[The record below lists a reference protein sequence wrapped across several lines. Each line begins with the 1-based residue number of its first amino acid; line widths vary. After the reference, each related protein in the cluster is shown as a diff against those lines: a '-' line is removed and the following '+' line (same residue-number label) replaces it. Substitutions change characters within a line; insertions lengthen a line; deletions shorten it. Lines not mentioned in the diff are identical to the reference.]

1 MNQST
6 PYSVPNEP
14 GRWRAITL
22 AAVVHV
28 ALFAFLWFGIRWQN
42 DKPLTVE
49 AEIWSPNTQEAAPL
63 AAQKMPEPQP
73 QPPIEKPIEKVPE
86 KPLPVP
92 EPRPVATPQESK
104 PDIALEQE
112 KKRKARQKE
121 QEQLAQLRHE
131 KELLKEKEA
140 QKEKEA
146 LKQQEAL
153 KEKEAQK
160 EKELLKQK
168 DALKEQE
175 AQKKKEAQKEAAL
188 AEKAKALAQKKLA
201 AAEEAR
207 KLAVAQ
213 EKQRKQELEKKA
225 ALAAENSQLA
235 KLHEENLRR
244 LSGDTSGSGGSG
256 TAARS
261 QGNRGDP
268 GYAERIRVKVKSNT
282 IFNVPGD
289 LGGNPEAV
297 YELSL
302 LPDGTISGLELKQ
315 ASGVPGFDE
324 AVERGIRKSAPFSK
338 DKSGHV
344 PRSIRLT
351 YKPKD

>member
-6 PYSVPNEP
+6 PYFVPNEP

-49 AEIWSPNTQEAAPL
+49 AEIWSPNAQEAAPL

-73 QPPIEKPIEKVPE
+73 EPPIEKPIEKAPE

-92 EPRPVATPQESK
+92 EPRPVAAPQEPK

-112 KKRKARQKE
+112 KKRKNRQEQQERLAEEQRQAKVLQQKE
-121 QEQLAQLRHE
+121 DQER
-131 KELLKEKEA
+131 LK
-140 QKEKEA
+140 
-146 LKQQEAL
+146 
-153 KEKEAQK
+153 
-160 EKELLKQK
+160 KQK
-168 DALKEQE
+168 IANEK
-175 AQKKKEAQKEAAL
+175 L
-188 AEKAKALAQKKLA
+188 AEKEKTEELAKKKRE
-201 AAEEAR
+201 AEEAR
-207 KLAVAQ
+207 KQAAVAQ
-213 EKQRKQELEKKA
+213 EKQRKQELAQQA
-225 ALAAENSQLA
+225 ALAAEEASLA
-235 KLHEENLRR
+235 KLREENLRR
-244 LSGDTSGSGGSG
+244 MTGDTSGSGGAG
-256 TAARS
+256 TAAKS

-268 GYAERIRVKVKSNT
+268 GYAERIRAKIKSNT

-302 LPDGTISGLELKQ
+302 LPDGTISGLTLTQ
-315 ASGVPGFDE
+315 PSGVPGFDE
-324 AVERGIRKSAPFSK
+324 AVERGIRKSAPFPK